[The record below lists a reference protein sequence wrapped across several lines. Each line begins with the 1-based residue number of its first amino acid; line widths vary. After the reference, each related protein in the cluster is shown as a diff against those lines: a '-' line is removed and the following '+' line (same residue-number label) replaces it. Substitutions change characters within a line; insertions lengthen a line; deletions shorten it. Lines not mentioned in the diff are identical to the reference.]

1 MSILIKAFILIFKY
15 SRKNKERRKYN
26 MPAPLNL
33 TGQRFGELIALRVA
47 EKSESPNLKKRYWVC
62 R

>member
-1 MSILIKAFILIFKY
+1 
-15 SRKNKERRKYN
+15 

-47 EKSESPNLKKRYWVC
+47 EKVNLLTPKNAFGFVDVIAVKKQ
-62 R
+62 

>member
-1 MSILIKAFILIFKY
+1 
-15 SRKNKERRKYN
+15 

-47 EKSESPNLKKRYWVC
+47 EKSESPNPKKTLLGL
-62 R
+62 